1 MNPNALT
8 QAVEDVLLQGRALLT
23 SVDDATYSRKREGG
37 SSMGAHYRH
46 VLDHFLCLVEGLRD
60 GHVDYDHRARNP
72 KLETRVDDARFVTE
86 SLLQELRALDPAVLR
101 RECTVAYAVGYR
113 QAEAQSVPSN
123 VAREVMFCVGH
134 AVHHYAIIKI
144 VAEQMGVQLMP
155 NFGVA
160 PSTIKYLESQAAG

>member
-23 SVDDATYSRKREGG
+23 SVDDATYSRKRDGG

-46 VLDHFLCLVEGLRD
+46 VLDHFICLAEGLRD
-60 GHVDYDHRARNP
+60 GHVDYDRRERNP
-72 KLETRVDDARFVTE
+72 KLENSVEDARFVTE
-86 SLLQELRALDPAVLR
+86 SLLQEFRALDSATLNR
-101 RECTVAYAVGYR
+101 GCTVAYAVGYR
-113 QAEAQSVPSN
+113 EAEAQSVPSN

-134 AVHHYAIIKI
+134 AIHHYAIIKM
-144 VAEQMGVQLMP
+144 VAEQMGVRLMP
-155 NFGVA
+155 NFGIA